1 MMFVLLCLQFIAQK
15 VQIEIPP
22 DMLEEEEND
31 MVRLSWIRLF
41 LNIIETD
48 YSNSFLVN

>member
-1 MMFVLLCLQFIAQK
+1 MKRTDRVVEFIAQK

-31 MVRLSWIRLF
+31 MRGTGDGSSHASAY
-41 LNIIETD
+41 LN
-48 YSNSFLVN
+48 SNSDGH

>member
-1 MMFVLLCLQFIAQK
+1 MMLVLLCMQLIAQK
-15 VQIEIPP
+15 VQIEIPS

-41 LNIIETD
+41 FKIYD
-48 YSNSFLVN
+48 

>member
-1 MMFVLLCLQFIAQK
+1 MLVLLCLQLIAQK

-31 MVRLSWIRLF
+31 IVRLSWIGLF
-41 LNIIETD
+41 FNI
-48 YSNSFLVN
+48 YN